1 MNNMTVAPDAVRE
14 FILRELP
21 LVTTFLLK
29 KVEPGDDDIL
39 QEQYEADDIAEMA
52 KKFFDD
58 FDVQPAGFN
67 LAAYFP
73 WKTSSLFSR
82 APVKQ
87 NKEPLT
93 ISMFI
98 ESARA
103 GRWLSNSRAAASD

>member
-1 MNNMTVAPDAVRE
+1 MNNMTVTPDAVRE

-29 KVEPGDDDIL
+29 KIEVGDDDIL
-39 QEQYEADDIAEMA
+39 QEQFEADDIAEMA
-52 KKFFDD
+52 KKFFND
-58 FDVQPAGFN
+58 FNVQPAGFN

-93 ISMFI
+93 IRMFI
-98 ESARA
+98 ESAGA
-103 GRWLSNSRAAASD
+103 GRWLF

>member
-1 MNNMTVAPDAVRE
+1 MNNMTVTPDAVRE

-29 KVEPGDDDIL
+29 KIEVGDDDIL
-39 QEQYEADDIAEMA
+39 QEQFEADDIAEMA
-52 KKFFDD
+52 KKFFND
-58 FDVQPAGFN
+58 FNVQPAGFN

-82 APVKQ
+82 ASLKQ

-93 ISMFI
+93 IRMFI
-98 ESARA
+98 ESACA
-103 GRWLSNSRAAASD
+103 GRWLF

>member
-1 MNNMTVAPDAVRE
+1 MNNMTVTPDAVRE

-29 KVEPGDDDIL
+29 KIEVGDDDIL

-67 LAAYFP
+67 PGAYFP

-82 APVKQ
+82 VPVKQ
-87 NKEPLT
+87 NKKPLT
-93 ISMFI
+93 IRMFI

-103 GRWLSNSRAAASD
+103 GRWLF